1 MMPTGSNSFQLH
13 ELIDLPLSF
22 LYYGPPC
29 FVSELPGEQMMK
41 QIKNWKLK
49 SNMGGNL
56 LSFLYSV
63 MRKQIYFEKWK
74 MRTSY
79 ARIPSKDDSHFTRR
93 PHTKQLIYNEFP
105 FELHNPEK
113 QIKKTQLNRF
123 ELEHLC
129 RTLYAEVIRNFGGK
143 NSECEESAIYRIFN
157 NTNVSYLS
165 QMYRFKYSSQIRTSA
180 VAHLPKI
187 VSFIP
192 FLLRFLVHH
201 AHLHLKAS
209 FLSSRYTV

>member
-1 MMPTGSNSFQLH
+1 
-13 ELIDLPLSF
+13 
-22 LYYGPPC
+22 
-29 FVSELPGEQMMK
+29 MMK
-41 QIKNWKLK
+41 LMKDWKLK

-56 LSFLYSV
+56 SFLNTV
-63 MRKQIYFEKWK
+63 MRKQIHFENWK
-74 MRTSY
+74 MRKSFSKM
-79 ARIPSKDDSHFTRR
+79 PSKDDSYFTRR

-113 QIKKTQLNRF
+113 QIKKAQLNQF
-123 ELEHLC
+123 EVEHLC

-157 NTNVSYLS
+157 NTHVSYS
-165 QMYRFKYSSQIRTSA
+165 CQMYRFKYSSQIRTSA